1 MTVERRSRPLSW
13 VGLDKE
19 RTLAPAL
26 GHSAKCFVLGEY
38 LALLVLYSIDTKRTD
53 NVVAM
58 ESLGLPSRL
67 YLLAFP
73 RASLS

>member
-38 LALLVLYSIDTKRTD
+38 LALLVLYSIDTKRID
-53 NVVAM
+53 
-58 ESLGLPSRL
+58 ESPT
-67 YLLAFP
+67 
-73 RASLS
+73 